1 MRIKRDIYGVQEMV
15 KKALLIIML
24 LLFILVTG
32 CQTVRGVGGDIR
44 WMAGARDDNKSE
56 HEHEHED

>member
-1 MRIKRDIYGVQEMV
+1 MV

-24 LLFILVTG
+24 FLFILVTG
-32 CQTVRGVGGDIR
+32 CQTMRGVGGDIR

-56 HEHEHED
+56 HEHGHED